1 MTGGRAGMAEVWT
14 HANVAVMSTRTEW
27 RAQTAAAFLA
37 RAGAYL
43 AEGDLLQA
51 SEKGWGAAARA
62 LKAAAETRGW
72 RHGSHRDLYTVV
84 ARLVSETGDP
94 RIRTW
99 FGVAGDL
106 RANCCEGWLPAEI
119 VEGHLSDVELLV
131 AALGELSS

>member
-1 MTGGRAGMAEVWT
+1 MGGVWT
-14 HANVAVMSTRTEW
+14 RANVAVMVACTEW
-27 RAQTAAAFLA
+27 HEQTAAAFLA

-51 SEKGWGAAARA
+51 SEKGWGAAAQA

-94 RIRTW
+94 RVRTW

-106 RANCCEGWLPAEI
+106 HANFYEGWLPAEI

-131 AALGELSS
+131 ATLGELSS

>member
-1 MTGGRAGMAEVWT
+1 MV
-14 HANVAVMSTRTEW
+14 TRTEW
-27 RAQTAAAFLA
+27 REQTAAAFLA
-37 RAGAYL
+37 RAGACL
-43 AEGDLLQA
+43 AEDDLLQA
-51 SEKGWGAAARA
+51 SEKGWGAAAQA

-106 RANCCEGWLPAEI
+106 HANFYEGWLPAEI